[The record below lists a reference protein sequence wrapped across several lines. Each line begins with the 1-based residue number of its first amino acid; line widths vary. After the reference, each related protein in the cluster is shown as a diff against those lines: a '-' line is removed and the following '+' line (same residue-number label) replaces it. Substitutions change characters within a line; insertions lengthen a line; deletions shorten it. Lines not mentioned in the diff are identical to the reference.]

1 MPNNSGTQTA
11 DLLAALRRALRGE
24 GWTIRKLADKLE
36 VGEATVKRW
45 LAGKGLAVRQFEAL
59 AELADLSFAELAE
72 LAGRPQRHLA
82 QELTLAQETALSE
95 DSLLSFLFMAIV
107 GGETWN
113 EFAADFGIPET
124 QIEAALVR
132 LEKLA
137 LIDRLP
143 GGRARS
149 LVDRTIL
156 WRKTPLRARFETA
169 MKPQFLA
176 MDFAALDAVYA
187 SEVFKLSKRGAAAL
201 AEMIERH
208 RREVHRLAE
217 SDRRDSLLPRRW
229 HAVLFAARRL
239 DTNGL
244 KVSMP

>member
-1 MPNNSGTQTA
+1 MPDHPSGQTA
-11 DLLAALRRALRGE
+11 NLLAALRRALRGE
-24 GWTIRKLADKLE
+24 GWTVRKLAEKLE

-45 LAGKGLAVRQFEAL
+45 LSGKGLAMRQLEVL
-59 AELADLSFAELAE
+59 AGLVDLSFVELAE
-72 LAGRPQRHLA
+72 AAGRPQRHLA
-82 QELTLAQETALSE
+82 KELTLAQETALSE

-107 GGETWN
+107 GGETWS
-113 EFAADFGIPET
+113 EFAADFGILES

-137 LIDRLP
+137 LIDRLS
-143 GGRARS
+143 GARARS
-149 LVDRTIL
+149 LVDRAIL
-156 WRKTPLRARFETA
+156 WRKTPLRARFETI
-169 MKPQFLA
+169 MKPQFLE

-187 SEVFKLSKRGAAAL
+187 SEVLKLSEVGAAAL

-208 RREVHRLAE
+208 RHEVHRLAE
-217 SDRRDSLLPRRW
+217 SDRRDSLLPRSW

-244 KVSMP
+244 RETMP